1 MTNKV
6 LFLGTNDVS
15 TDQKVSKLATINSK
29 HNYGLVSDSKFV
41 PKDDGYYH
49 TTIVDVWAGGIIE
62 VAKHFDKIVLL
73 DQPVDQWGHWTTLL
87 STYKIMVELEKL
99 GHTTEF
105 RENDNIQSIQ
115 FMNINISIDFIS
127 GSHGNYLNFVLNKL
141 LLGDTYLL
149 DDPFS
154 DSGTS
159 HTQIKSTELPVTS
172 WHWSTPW
179 YDVTNPLY
187 NEELS
192 QQYSNHFTSFAR
204 VLGENV
210 IRISITPEDILPL
223 YLLRFHRVGDR
234 GIDPIDMATDMY
246 HKFLDRGNQHGHE
259 SLYQYYESQLKN
271 FNSKN
276 ETVTLDLYNIIRD
289 ESEERQEEWPAITQP
304 SDFHDLSNGIQQEY
318 INRFGQPF
326 FGVSEEYP
334 DCPKNVLRN
343 YFKLEFKNMPDNHT
357 SDYFMLDFSAYTNPL
372 LDRNVYYMPY
382 QSFYRT
388 DRFLEEITKI
398 KEFFSL
404 EFENF
409 DLIEL
414 HNKFLQRQPYK
425 NTVEKIDN
433 IIQHVTTKQ
442 PLDFPELT
450 VIEEAFIN
458 NQIEQIYNIEI
469 PIGPVEFPKSVT
481 ELVKQYGL
489 NNL

>member
-1 MTNKV
+1 M
-6 LFLGTNDVS
+6 
-15 TDQKVSKLATINSK
+15 
-29 HNYGLVSDSKFV
+29 
-41 PKDDGYYH
+41 
-49 TTIVDVWAGGIIE
+49 
-62 VAKHFDKIVLL
+62 
-73 DQPVDQWGHWTTLL
+73 
-87 STYKIMVELEKL
+87 
-99 GHTTEF
+99 
-105 RENDNIQSIQ
+105 
-115 FMNINISIDFIS
+115 NISIDFIS

-159 HTQIKSTELPVTS
+159 HTQIKSTKLPVTS
-172 WHWSTPW
+172 WHWSSPW
-179 YDVTNPLY
+179 YDVTNPMY

-192 QQYSNHFTSFAR
+192 QHYSNHFTSFAR

-234 GIDPIDMATDMY
+234 GIDPRDMATDMY

-259 SLYQYYESQLKN
+259 SLYQYYESQLRN
-271 FNSKN
+271 FNLHN
-276 ETVTLDLYNIIRD
+276 ETVTLDLYNLIRD
-289 ESEERQEEWPAITQP
+289 ESKERQENWPAITQP
-304 SDFHDLSNGIQQEY
+304 SDFHDLSNEIQQEY

-343 YFKLEFKNMPDNHT
+343 YFKLEFKNMSDNYT

-409 DLIEL
+409 EIENL
-414 HNKFLQRQPYK
+414 HHKFLKRQPYK
-425 NTVEKIDN
+425 DTVEKIDN
-433 IIQHVTTKQ
+433 IIQHITNQEQMV
-442 PLDFPELT
+442 FPELT

-458 NQIEQIYNIEI
+458 NKVEGTYHIEL
-469 PIGPVEFPKSVT
+469 PIGPIEFPKSVT
-481 ELVKQYGL
+481 ELVEQYGL
-489 NNL
+489 NN